1 LQVVG
6 GRQRGGGAGRG
17 GAGRGGA
24 WRGPPRRGM
33 AVGKLVGSG
42 RGRPGGGLELQVK
55 GSNGQGADDAK
66 AGSPRRPRSRAR
78 RVNVAVNLQN
88 CKYEVV
94 RAVQKRLGW
103 REVGDDQEWQL
114 AWIDTS
120 VALERVMKLKP
131 TQKIN
136 HFTGMLEI
144 CRKKALAKNIGA
156 MTKAFPDQ
164 YNFVP
169 RSWILPEQ
177 KADFL
182 SQFGGKRSK
191 TFILKPDSGCQ
202 GKGIHMVQSASGASK
217 ALAALEHLGV
227 VAQRYVAKP
236 YLINGLKFDMR
247 IYVLVLSCDPL
258 RVFLYDQGLVRFCT
272 EKYEEPTDSNLNT
285 TYMHLTNYSLNKH
298 NSNFSAGAE
307 EDGGD
312 GSKWSLEALR
322 AHMTGEGHDYSA
334 LWGSIG
340 DMAVKT
346 LLSIQP
352 TLAHNYRS
360 VLPPENDGFSCF
372 EVLGLDVMLD
382 HKLKPWLIE
391 VNHSPSFTTDSDL
404 DLQIKGSLV
413 TDVLHLVKISPAL
426 IKKAKAEEK
435 KKLEARLYS
444 NKKVNHS
451 QYSAEELAAMRE
463 KTLRMREKYEER
475 HSGGFSRIYP
485 ARNAARQAKY
495 LELLDYCQSQF
506 QNSFASKTTAHL
518 EKLRENNQRRVAEER
533 AREQA
538 EAEKKERMYAAAQKT
553 KKANPGAQTPTRR
566 DPASRGRTVS
576 PSVLQIPRPR
586 QSGTSVEA
594 QESVGQHARMLSV
607 KSLGGHSTP
616 AFSQIRPMNLE
627 LTVPKSQPLRE
638 IEQQQ
643 MIRRKVVPSGIQ
655 STIAKFLREANAPGG
670 GRGAESGGRGSWKRG
685 AVAGG
690 GAGGGKSGVDGSNFS
705 FYH

>member
-1 LQVVG
+1 MTVG
-6 GRQRGGGAGRG
+6 KRGGGGR
-17 GAGRGGA
+17 ARG
-24 WRGPPRRGM
+24 
-33 AVGKLVGSG
+33 
-42 RGRPGGGLELQVK
+42 GGGLELQVK
-55 GSNGQGADDAK
+55 GSNGQGAEDGK
-66 AGSPRRPRSRAR
+66 AGCGRRPRSRAR

-144 CRKKALAKNIGA
+144 CRKKALSKNIGVMA
-156 MTKAFPDQ
+156 KAFPEQ

-177 KADFL
+177 RTDFL
-182 SQFGGKRSK
+182 AQFGGKRSK

-227 VAQRYVAKP
+227 VAQRYIAKP
-236 YLINGLKFDMR
+236 YLINGLKFDIR

-272 EKYEEPTDSNLNT
+272 EKYEEPTDANLNT

-298 NSNFSAGAE
+298 NSNFLAGAD
-307 EDGGD
+307 EDGGE

-322 AHMTGEGHDYSA
+322 AHMTNEGHDYNAVWS
-334 LWGSIG
+334 STG

-404 DLQIKGSLV
+404 DLQIKGDLV
-413 TDVLHLVKISPAL
+413 TDVLHLVKISPAQ
-426 IKKAKAEEK
+426 IKKARAEEK

-451 QYSAEELAAMRE
+451 QYSIEELTAMRE

-475 HSGGFSRIYP
+475 HSGGFCRIYP
-485 ARNAARQAKY
+485 ARNGVKQVNYA
-495 LELLDYCQSQF
+495 ELMTYCQTQF

-518 EKLRENNQRRVAEER
+518 EKLRENNQRKVAEER

-538 EAEKKERMYAAAQKT
+538 EAERKERMYAAAQRA
-553 KKANPGAQTPTRR
+553 KKANPAGQTSPRR
-566 DPASRGRTVS
+566 DNSGARGHSVS
-576 PSVLQIPRPR
+576 PAVLQIPRPR
-586 QSGTSVEA
+586 SPTVET
-594 QESVGQHARMLSV
+594 QESLGQHARMLSV
-607 KSLGGHSTP
+607 QSLGGHSTP
-616 AFSQIRPMNLE
+616 AFSQIRTRNLE
-627 LTVPKSQPLRE
+627 LTVPKSQSLRE
-638 IEQQQ
+638 LEQQQ
-643 MIRRKVVPSGIQ
+643 MIRRKVVPSGYH
-655 STIAKFLREANAPGG
+655 SAIARSIRESEGVGRGVSAGG
-670 GRGAESGGRGSWKRG
+670 GRGWKRG
-685 AVAGG
+685 GSGG
-690 GAGGGKSGVDGSNFS
+690 NGCVDGGNFS
-705 FYH
+705 FFPT